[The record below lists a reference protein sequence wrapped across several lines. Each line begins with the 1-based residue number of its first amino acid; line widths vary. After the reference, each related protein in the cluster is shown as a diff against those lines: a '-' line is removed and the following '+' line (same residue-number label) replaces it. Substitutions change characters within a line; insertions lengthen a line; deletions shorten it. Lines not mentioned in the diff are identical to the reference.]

1 MAWRVFAAAA
11 IGKSHIDGGLPCQ
24 DAFAHALAGDTLVA
38 VVCDGAG
45 SKSLSQIGSATA
57 SAVVVRELAARA
69 QSAALASME
78 TEAFAALAA
87 EAIETARQEISA
99 KATESSV
106 DISEFAST
114 LVGVVTD
121 GGGGRFFHVGDG
133 LGIARG
139 EDDTQHSTI
148 SLPENGEYAN
158 ETYFVTGADWRA
170 HLRVTPIAH
179 PLRRLALMSDGAM
192 PFAMAKGNAAVYAP
206 FMEPVER
213 FLSAASQAD
222 GDAALLG
229 TLADP
234 RTERITLDD
243 KTLLIALR
251 D

>member
-1 MAWRVFAAAA
+1 MGWHVFAAAA
-11 IGKSHIDGGLPCQ
+11 IGKSHSDGGLPCQ
-24 DAFAHALAGDTLVA
+24 DAFAHALAGETLVA
-38 VVCDGAG
+38 AVCDGAG

-69 QSAALASME
+69 QTTALASME

-87 EAIETARQEISA
+87 EAIEIARQEIAA
-99 KATESSV
+99 KAAESGV
-106 DISEFAST
+106 DMSEYACT
-114 LVGVVTD
+114 LVGVVAD
-121 GGGGRFFHVGDG
+121 GDSGRFFHVGDG
-133 LGIARG
+133 LGVARG
-139 EDDTQHSTI
+139 GDETQSTL
-148 SLPENGEYAN
+148 SPPENGEYAN

-179 PLRRLALMSDGAM
+179 PPRRLALMSDGAM

-206 FMEPVER
+206 FMDPVER
-213 FLSAASQAD
+213 FLSTAGQAD

-229 TLADP
+229 TLSDP
-234 RTERITLDD
+234 RTDRITLDD